1 MYKLCHERNLC
12 KGGENFEIWKYGC
25 TNGDEPDWGD
35 LQTTTA
41 WSTTTKFDADSTP
54 TSKPVITE
62 PSFQIDVF

>member
-12 KGGENFEIWKYGC
+12 KGGEKFEIWKYGC

-41 WSTTTKFDADSTP
+41 SF
-54 TSKPVITE
+54 TE